1 MARLHKSFEKYVPGV
16 SGMFMLLGMLLVGA
30 IAGSILVS
38 IITIICGASA
48 TSDLSTAI
56 SYPVMFIPPML
67 YALGC
72 SRRAYPFQSSV
83 AVDTNIFKPVG
94 AAPAAILVSVATIA
108 AAFMMDLVNAQM
120 PAMPAWLEEA
130 LKNMTQGNV
139 WVNFLCVSI
148 MAPFFEEW
156 LCRGMVLRGL
166 LNCERKIKPVWA
178 IIISA
183 AFFAII
189 HMNPW
194 QAVPAF
200 ALGCLFGYVY
210 WKTGSLK
217 LTMLMHFV
225 NNTVALMAGQIDA
238 LKDMDYW
245 TDVMGPVTYG
255 ICFAAFAAYLVVFFL
270 IFKKIELQNPQGNC
284 EVTPASEAETA

>member
-1 MARLHKSFEKYVPGV
+1 
-16 SGMFMLLGMLLVGA
+16 MFALLGMLLLGA
-30 IAGSILVS
+30 LAGNIVALIAAK
-38 IITIICGASA
+38 ITGTAVTGGLA
-48 TSDLSTAI
+48 TTI
-56 SYPVMFIPPML
+56 SYAVMFIPPML
-67 YALGC
+67 YALGR
-72 SRRAYPFQSSV
+72 SRHAAPFESKV
-83 AVDTNIFKPVG
+83 AVDTDHFKPVG
-94 AAPAAILVSVATIA
+94 GIVAAILVSVATIA

-120 PAMPAWLEEA
+120 PEMPAWLEDT
-130 LKNMTQGNV
+130 LKSMTQGNV
-139 WVNFLCVSI
+139 WVNFLCVSL

-166 LNCERKIKPVWA
+166 LNSGRGMKPVWA

-225 NNTVALMAGQIDA
+225 NNTVALIAGQIDA

-245 TDVMGPVTYG
+245 TDVMSPVTYA
-255 ICFAAFAAYLVVFFL
+255 IVFAAFALYLVAFFF
-270 IFKKIELQNPQGNC
+270 IFRKIQLKSPQGSC
-284 EVTPASEAETA
+284 EVTSVPEEEVV